1 MAVREYLADSLRAM
15 LLNGSMIVIENSWLE
30 RFFSL
35 PTARSPCPFS
45 FVKLFVRLWRTP
57 YARAIIILSLASSLL
72 LSLNFLLTN
81 NAWYRNGSP
90 ITLCMFFMTREP
102 LTGKWTS
109 RWLTLFE
116 SLEANPLDGK
126 SNADLFLSLSLY
138 VRLYLWLYLTFSVGW
153 PGHEGRS

>member
-1 MAVREYLADSLRAM
+1 MAVREYLADSPRAM
-15 LLNGSMIVIENSWLE
+15 LLNGSTIVIENSWLE

-35 PTARSPCPFS
+35 PTVRSPCPFS
-45 FVKLFVRLWRTP
+45 FIKLFVRFWRTP

-81 NAWYRNGSP
+81 NAWYGNGSP
-90 ITLCMFFMTREP
+90 ITLCMFFLTREP

-126 SNADLFLSLSLY
+126 SNVDLSLSLRSS
-138 VRLYLWLYLTFSVGW
+138 VSLTLSCVLCRLAGT
-153 PGHEGRS
+153 